1 MTLGYD
7 LLPVRCLRECL
18 EEKERYP
25 SQRHIVS
32 IRLKISRSL
41 KHRGSGTK
49 CKLLK
54 IEDKMQHRL
63 CLDSNQI
70 TILSQTGRF
79 LTKTILS
86 NHQPNMD
93 DTAATLQLL
102 LRFGSLGCIGY
113 TNNDTYCNNPISKAN
128 LREANSILDAI
139 TSGVDTAYIYR
150 KIPELAA
157 LCLCKRRHQ
166 DQADD
171 LVQIW
176 DLEDVAR
183 PSRPRDVPCRIQAR
197 VSVDIDQ
204 VFTEMHE
211 MDVMLDNHDREMREM
226 AQRFR
231 QTMSLYEQAQS
242 VTRKDAAY

>member
-1 MTLGYD
+1 ML
-7 LLPVRCLRECL
+7 
-18 EEKERYP
+18 
-25 SQRHIVS
+25 Q
-32 IRLKISRSL
+32 
-41 KHRGSGTK
+41 
-49 CKLLK
+49 
-54 IEDKMQHRL
+54 IEDKKQHRL
-63 CLDSNQI
+63 GLNWNPF
-70 TILSQTGRF
+70 TILSQTSRF
-79 LTKTILS
+79 SIRTILS
-86 NHQPNMD
+86 NHQLTMD

-102 LRFGSLGCIGY
+102 LRSGIPGCIGY
-113 TNNDTYCNNPISKAN
+113 TNDDTYCNNPISKAN

-139 TSGVDTAYIYR
+139 RSGVDTAYIER

-171 LVQIW
+171 FVQIW

-183 PSRPRDVPCRIQAR
+183 PPRPRDIPLCTHAR
-197 VSVDIDQ
+197 VSVNIDQ
-204 VFTEMHE
+204 VFTEINK
-211 MDVMLDNHDREMREM
+211 MDVMLDDHDREMREM